1 MQALLADFKRGDL
14 SKEEYQEAITD
25 LLETDYGWNTFQC
38 ELNKAL
44 NCYTD
49 FRVELLIGL
58 GKLKLMTKVLISNL
72 GPIGSFY
79 IISHYNY
86 IILFIICQI

>member
-1 MQALLADFKRGDL
+1 MQALLADFKCGHL

-44 NCYTD
+44 NYYTD
-49 FRVELLIGL
+49 FRVELVNRAWEVKTDDKG
-58 GKLKLMTKVLISNL
+58 
-72 GPIGSFY
+72 FD
-79 IISHYNY
+79 
-86 IILFIICQI
+86 F